1 MGADLESVYTVEEF
15 PGKARSL
22 YKSYAGRKIYGR
34 ENEIWA
40 GFGTVVNTEKKNWGP
55 IMSNF

>member
-22 YKSYAGRKIYGR
+22 YKSYAGEIYGG

-40 GFGTVVNTEKKNWGP
+40 GFGTVGNPKKKWGP

>member
-22 YKSYAGRKIYGR
+22 YRSYAGEIYGR

-40 GFGTVVNTEKKNWGP
+40 GFGTVANTEKKIGGRL
-55 IMSNF
+55 